1 MSLEMTSKE
10 TLAHPDPEVRVRS
23 GGRRRFSAEYKL
35 RILELAAACTKPGE
49 AGALLR
55 REGLLS
61 SHLSAW
67 RRQRDEGAL
76 NGLAAKKRGRR
87 PTKDARDRKIEE
99 LETELA
105 RLRDRLDKAETIIEV
120 QKKLS
125 RLLGLPVEGDEKS
138 GSSE

>member
-1 MSLEMTSKE
+1 MTIGND
-10 TLAHPDPEVRVRS
+10 LARPNSEVRVKQ
-23 GGRRRFSAEYKL
+23 GGRRRFSGEYKL

-49 AGALLR
+49 TGALLR

-61 SHLSAW
+61 SNLCAW

-76 NGLAAKKRGRR
+76 NGLTPKKRGRR
-87 PTKDARDRKIEE
+87 PLKDERDRKIDE
-99 LETELA
+99 LERELA
-105 RLRDRLDKAETIIEV
+105 RLRGKLDKAEIIIEV

-125 RLLGLPVEGDEKS
+125 RLLGLPVEDDEKP